1 MVTLNGSGNGQIV
14 EPTTVNQMLLVT
26 NILNP
31 TTNCM
36 TSLSSTSTVV
46 VVPLPTADMST
57 TSNLVCLNGMTTLTF
72 TGTPNATVS
81 FTDGTTVYTETLDGT
96 GYVAFTTP
104 MLTTTTTYTLTS
116 VVSSGTPSCTVALSD
131 SETISITPTP
141 AITSIDYDAICD
153 GDLANILVNM
163 NNATGFQWQA
173 TLTNVTYNGFTNGDE
188 TNINQVATLTNPL
201 QQGFITFSILPIL
214 TGGNC
219 SGSPETIRVYVNPVP
234 VITDITI
241 TPDTAS
247 ICSGESVTFTVSGDP
262 SGITYNWT
270 AVLNGVSVVDGITS
284 GTTTTGIV
292 TLTVAS
298 TSNTTAGD
306 FYVSF
311 TPQIGS
317 CVGLP
322 EDSDSVTVNP
332 IPGSVIPSVYTI
344 CSETSLADVFTIQL
358 DFPLVANTGVEW
370 FVIDASN
377 NVSGYSDGSLSAPP
391 PFVIPDTLSV
401 SGDSQ
406 GYVIYRIW
414 TVSPSGCKGE
424 YEDFTVYVNPI
435 PNPTIEDGSLCIDD
449 LGNVFQT
456 YWLQATGNY
465 STGNY
470 EFVWYDA
477 NDAVVAITTVP
488 QLEVNTTG
496 SYYVLVTN
504 LDTTCE
510 GVSNTAVVN
519 ETTPATIVTATVT
532 DYFSDN
538 ATVVVNVSG
547 GSGTLQYQLDDSGY
561 QDSHVFTN
569 VSTGDHT
576 ITVIDTQGCTFLE
589 TTVRVIDYPK
599 FFTPNGDGYN
609 DTWNI
614 AGLNQPEAKL
624 YIFDRYGKLLKQL
637 SATDD
642 SLGWDGTFNGQLMP
656 STIIG
661 SR

>member
-1 MVTLNGSGNGQIV
+1 MLTDSVTSC
-14 EPTTVNQMLLVT
+14 TTTLT
-26 NILNP
+26 NTATI
-31 TTNCM
+31 
-36 TSLSSTSTVV
+36 SVLS
-46 VVPLPTADMST
+46 LPTADMST

-173 TLTNVTYNGFTNGDE
+173 TLTNVTYNGFTNGDD

-201 QQGFITFSILPIL
+201 QQGFITFSILPVL

-219 SGSPETIRVYVNPVP
+219 SGSPETIIVYVNPVP

-247 ICSGESVTFTVSGDP
+247 VCSGESVTFTVSGDP

-332 IPGSVIPSVYTI
+332 IPGSVIQSDYTI
-344 CSETSLADVFTIQL
+344 CSDTSLADVFDIQL
-358 DFPLVANTGVEW
+358 NFPLVANTGVEW
-370 FVIDASN
+370 FVIDASS

-391 PFVIPDTLSV
+391 PFVIPDVLSV
-401 SGDSQ
+401 IGDSQ
-406 GYVIYRIW
+406 GYVHYRVW
-414 TVSPSGCKGE
+414 TVSPSGCRGE
-424 YEDFTVYVNPI
+424 YEDFMVYVNPI

-519 ETTPATIVTATVT
+519 ETTPATIVKAEAT

-538 ATVVVNVSG
+538 ATIVVNTSG
-547 GSGTLQYQLDDSGY
+547 SSGTLQYQLDDSGY
-561 QDSHVFTN
+561 QDSNVFTN

-656 STIIG
+656 STDYWF
-661 SR
+661 SLEYVENNVAKEFKAHFSLKR